1 MDGKKQTKTKWVE
14 DRAPLHIQGWILI
27 QTFSE
32 TIANWWNEHSSCR
45 ECEEFWSD
53 TGQLSDP

>member
-1 MDGKKQTKTKWVE
+1 MDGKKQTKTKWGE
-14 DRAPLHIQGWILI
+14 DRDIQGWIPV

-32 TIANWWNEHSSCR
+32 TITNWWNEHSSCR
-45 ECEEFWSD
+45 ECEESWSD

>member
-1 MDGKKQTKTKWVE
+1 MNGKKQTKAKWGE
-14 DRAPLHIQGWILI
+14 DRGPLHIQGWIFV

-32 TIANWWNEHSSCR
+32 TITNWWNEHSSR
-45 ECEEFWSD
+45 RGCEESWSD